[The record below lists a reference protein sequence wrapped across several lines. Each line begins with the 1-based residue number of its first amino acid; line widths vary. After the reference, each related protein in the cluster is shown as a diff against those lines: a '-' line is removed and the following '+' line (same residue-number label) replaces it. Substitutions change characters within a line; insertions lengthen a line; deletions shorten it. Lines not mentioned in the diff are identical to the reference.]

1 MCRVTRKHTWEHRIK
16 SEELRKRLGIH
27 PIEYYIY
34 SRQLCWAGNIARM
47 DLSRLPRRMLSSW
60 IAHSRPQG
68 RPRLTWGATLV
79 KALEEFQLNPEKTG
93 VPWESLAANK
103 CVWKSLLCPNS
114 FYNGVTP
121 SAAAEAR
128 ARAARPDPTTRTG
141 RTGSSTRTRTGDA
154 PRRRRR
160 NPAEYVEVPC
170 MDIPGTQLVVARA
183 WVRDKQSQHP
193 SVRLDD
199 NGAFS
204 FHILGNP
211 QAQQWF
217 HDAIV
222 AHLQGKPHPALL
234 APSPNGDETTRTST
248 RTSAGTSWSPPA
260 TIWNGGSFLAV
271 PVS

>member
-1 MCRVTRKHTWEHRIK
+1 MCRVTRKHTWEHRIT
-16 SEELRKRLGIH
+16 SEDLRKRLGIH

-34 SRQLCWAGNIARM
+34 NRQLCWAGNVARM

-60 IAHSRPQG
+60 IAHSRPNG
-68 RPRLTWGATLV
+68 RPRFTWGATLV
-79 KALEEFQLNPEKTG
+79 KALEKFQLNPEKTG

-114 FYNGVTP
+114 FYNGVSP
-121 SAAAEAR
+121 SAATEAM
-128 ARAARPDPTTRTG
+128 ARAARPDPTMRTG
-141 RTGSSTRTRTGDA
+141 RTGHSTRTRTRTGDTS
-154 PRRRRR
+154 RRRR

-170 MDIPGTQLVVARA
+170 MDIPRTQLVVARA
-183 WVRDKQSQHP
+183 WVRDKQSQYP
-193 SVRLDD
+193 SVSLDD
-199 NGAFS
+199 DGAFG

-217 HDAIV
+217 QDAIV

-234 APSPNGDETTRTST
+234 DPSPNGETTS
-248 RTSAGTSWSPPA
+248 TSAGTSRSPPA

-271 PVS
+271 V